1 MRSRVDYDLD
11 PYLAFLGMFA
21 QQLKG
26 HLDLLVLV
34 VLAEGSA
41 HGYAVI
47 SGLRGRSDG
56 AFDLAEGTVYPVLHR
71 LEAAGLV
78 GSDWSTEGGRR
89 RRVYALTAAGRR
101 ALAEQQRGWDRFR
114 AAMQAVLGPVG
125 PTTATRTFATGAAR

>member
-1 MRSRVDYDLD
+1 
-11 PYLAFLGMFA
+11 MFA

-47 SGLRGRSDG
+47 SGLRGRSEG
-56 AFDLAEGTVYPVLHR
+56 AFDLAEGTVYPLLHR

-89 RRVYALTAAGRR
+89 RRVYALTADGRR
-101 ALAEQQRGWDRFR
+101 ALAEQRLGWDRFR
-114 AAMQAVLGPVG
+114 AAMQAVLRSAGA
-125 PTTATRTFATGAAR
+125 TTATRPFAAGAAR